1 MKNLRKDFSKIYD
14 KYINK
19 IYRFVFL
26 KVNSQEIAEDITSE
40 VFLKA
45 WKAFNDR
52 EPLSSKFLLS
62 QVSQGKNCKNRNNG
76 VQKQIKNPQA
86 FLYQIARNL
95 VIDYYRR
102 KDKKTTV
109 SIDFQEQ
116 EYNKKIEDKQND
128 LEGIVFLSLEI
139 EQIKNGLS
147 DIRQDYQ
154 DIIIWR
160 YLDDLSVKEIAEIFN
175 KSEQAI
181 RVMLYRA
188 LKDLREQ
195 LKLKN
200 V

>member
-26 KVNSQEIAEDITSE
+26 KVNSQEMAEDITSE
-40 VFLKA
+40 VFLRA
-45 WKAFNDR
+45 WRAFKDK
-52 EPLSSKFLLS
+52 EIHFS
-62 QVSQGKNCKNRNNG
+62 VSRGETSGKPRGFTSGNKN
-76 VQKQIKNPQA
+76 QKEIKNPQA

-95 VIDYYRR
+95 VIDYYR
-102 KDKKTTV
+102 KKNKKITV
-109 SIDFQEQ
+109 SIDLQEQ
-116 EYNKKIEDKQND
+116 EYNKEIEDKQND

-139 EQIKNGLS
+139 KQIKNGLS

-160 YLDDLSVKEIAEIFN
+160 YLDDLSIQEIAEIFN

-181 RVMLYRA
+181 RVMLHRA
-188 LKDLREQ
+188 LKALKQQ
-195 LKLKN
+195 LKN
-200 V
+200 